1 MEIIKEIKST
11 ESIAEEKIKKA
22 HQQVKDIILHA
33 EQEAEGTIRQ
43 AVNIEINKGNKLIE
57 DAEKDASTQLEIKTQ
72 LNQKLCEEIREKAN
86 VKFEEAV
93 KMVMERI
100 VSINGN
106 S

>member
-1 MEIIKEIKST
+1 MEIIKEIKDI
-11 ESIAEEKIKKA
+11 ESIAEEKIKTA
-22 HQQVKDIILHA
+22 HQQVKDIILQA
-33 EQEAEGTIRQ
+33 EEEAEGIVKQ
-43 AVNIEINKGNKLIE
+43 AVNIEITKGNKLIE
-57 DAEKDASTQLEIKTQ
+57 DAEKDVKTQLEIKTQ

>member
-1 MEIIKEIKST
+1 MEIIKDIKGI
-11 ESIAEEKIKKA
+11 ENIAEEKIKTA
-22 HQQVKDIILHA
+22 HQQVKDIILQA
-33 EQEAEGTIRQ
+33 DEEAEGTIRQ
-43 AVNIEINKGNKLIE
+43 AVNIEITKGNKLIE
-57 DAEKDASTQLEIKTQ
+57 DAEKDAKTQLEIKTQ

>member
-1 MEIIKEIKST
+1 MEIIKEIKGT
-11 ESIAEEKIKKA
+11 ESIAEEKIKTA
-22 HQQVKDIILHA
+22 HQQVKDIILKA
-33 EQEAEGTIRQ
+33 EEEAEGVIKQ
-43 AVNIEINKGNKLIE
+43 AINIENVKGNKLIE
-57 DAEKDASTQLEIKTQ
+57 DAKKEANAQVEIKTQ
-72 LNQKLCEEIREKAN
+72 LNQKLCEEIKEKAN